1 MLKYAKSMIIDSL
14 KYINQ
19 LPLGG
24 TAVGTGL
31 NTPKDFDKIAC
42 AELSKMTG
50 IKFAPMTNKFH
61 GLSSKDAI
69 SHFSGALKVL
79 AESLYK
85 IANDVR

>member
-1 MLKYAKSMIIDSL
+1 MLKYAKAMIIDSL

-31 NTPKDFDKIAC
+31 NTPKNFDKIAC
-42 AELSKMTG
+42 EELSKMTK
-50 IKFAPMTNKFH
+50 IKFVPMVNKFH
-61 GLSSKDAI
+61 GLSSKDAC
-69 SHFSGALKVL
+69 SFFSGALKVL

-85 IANDVR
+85 IANDIR